1 MDYREGNTIS
11 FKLTE
16 ILEKKMRFIAIMQQI
31 YGVLLIIG
39 GVLSCI
45 PIFSAIYGIPM
56 AISGYKMFQ
65 TGSSLNIASRTQSG
79 DELIATFEN
88 MHGYWKFTIIT
99 FILSILFYLVFL
111 MFGISAG
118 IMAAKGL
125 H

>member
-16 ILEKKMRFIAIMQQI
+16 ILEKKLRFIAIMQQI
-31 YGVLLIIG
+31 SGVLLVIG

-45 PIFSAIYGIPM
+45 GIFTAIYGIPM

-79 DELIATFEN
+79 EEMVATFEN

-99 FILSILFYLVFL
+99 FILSILFYLVFF

>member
-16 ILEKKMRFIAIMQQI
+16 LLEKKMRFIAIMQQI
-31 YGVLLIIG
+31 SGVFMIIG

-45 PIFSAIYGIPM
+45 GLITAIYGIPM
-56 AISGYKMFQ
+56 AISGYKLFQ

-79 DELIATFEN
+79 DEMVATFEN
-88 MHGYWKFTIIT
+88 MHGYWKFTLIT
-99 FILSILFYLVFL
+99 FILTFLFFLVAS

>member
-16 ILEKKMRFIAIMQQI
+16 ILEKKLRFIAIMQQI
-31 YGVLLIIG
+31 SGVLLVIG

-45 PIFSAIYGIPM
+45 GIFTAIYGIPM

-79 DELIATFEN
+79 DELVATFEN
-88 MHGYWKFTIIT
+88 MHGYWKFTLIT
-99 FILSILFYLVFL
+99 FIMTVLFYIVVLV
-111 MFGISAG
+111 FGISAG

>member
-16 ILEKKMRFIAIMQQI
+16 ILEKKLRFIAIMQQI
-31 YGVLLIIG
+31 SGVLLVIG

-45 PIFSAIYGIPM
+45 AIFTAIYGIPM

-79 DELIATFEN
+79 DELVATFEN
-88 MHGYWKFTIIT
+88 MHGYWKFTLIT
-99 FILSILFYLVFL
+99 FIMTVLFYLVIL

>member
-16 ILEKKMRFIAIMQQI
+16 ILEKKMRFIALMQQI

-45 PIFSAIYGIPM
+45 PIFCAIYGIPM

-79 DELIATFEN
+79 EEMVATFEN

-99 FILSILFYLVFL
+99 FILSVLFYLVFL

>member
-16 ILEKKMRFIAIMQQI
+16 LLEKKMRFIAIMQQI
-31 YGVLLIIG
+31 SGVFMIIG

-45 PIFSAIYGIPM
+45 GLITAIYGIPM

-99 FILSILFYLVFL
+99 FILSVLFYLVFL